1 MHFQLRPL
9 LEAENQP
16 KEEKPAEVEEKVAD
30 QGTDEDVIQPRAVAA
45 PAQEEKPE
53 DSEATQLTAAMNR
66 GFIGTQILAKLEAYQ
81 MPPIGREIHINNAE
95 QLYKVKLLDFNEKL
109 AAMSAVEFDGIS
121 RGRVA
126 KNTEETCFAIV
137 KVLF

>member
-1 MHFQLRPL
+1 
-9 LEAENQP
+9 
-16 KEEKPAEVEEKVAD
+16 VE
-30 QGTDEDVIQPRAVAA
+30 
-45 PAQEEKPE
+45 
-53 DSEATQLTAAMNR
+53 SEATQLTAAMNR

-137 KVLF
+137 KVLFQGVKIGLEARDQQASHSVHQDKAASFRKFEDMLI

>member
-1 MHFQLRPL
+1 MPKIG
-9 LEAENQP
+9 LE
-16 KEEKPAEVEEKVAD
+16 
-30 QGTDEDVIQPRAVAA
+30 IQ
-45 PAQEEKPE
+45 
-53 DSEATQLTAAMNR
+53 
-66 GFIGTQILAKLEAYQ
+66 
-81 MPPIGREIHINNAE
+81 INNAE

-126 KNTEETCFAIV
+126 KNTEETCFAMV